1 MKERLTHRD
10 DSPNKFMQVAPVM
23 TPQLPS
29 LELIESQHS
38 FPGPYIFKVIGDN
51 RQDFV
56 ADALSLAV
64 NALGDDRELRHS
76 SRPSKAG
83 NHLALTLTI
92 TLNNSEEVH
101 LIYKNLLKLNGIRAL
116 F

>member
-1 MKERLTHRD
+1 
-10 DSPNKFMQVAPVM
+10 M

-51 RQDFV
+51 RDEFV
-56 ADALSLAV
+56 ADALSLAI
-64 NALGDDRELRHS
+64 NALGEDRPFSHS
-76 SRPSKAG
+76 TRPSRAA
-83 NHLALTLTI
+83 NHIAVTLTVS
-92 TLNNSEEVH
+92 LNNASEVH
-101 LIYKNLLKLNGIRAL
+101 LVYENLLKLNGIRAL